1 MPSLSLFSDTA
12 LLARV
17 AEVVQAERI
26 ASADVVEHLM
36 EVERRRLYLDQACS
50 SLYAYCRERPAR
62 SARAKRVAAPE
73 GRRGRRASR
82 CGTPGGVEAAAAGGA
97 LEHGGC
103 RVEASARCASRP
115 AVSAGARRAP
125 HRRDSS
131 DGTFSPGPVPER
143 RERGGTARRGAWQVA
158 S

>member
-1 MPSLSLFSDTA
+1 MPSLSLFSDTE

-36 EVERRRLYLDQACS
+36 EVERRRLYLDHACS
-50 SLYAYCRERPAR
+50 SLYTYCRERPAR

-73 GRRGRRASR
+73 GRRGRRA
-82 CGTPGGVEAAAAGGA
+82 EAAAAGGA

-103 RVEASARCASRP
+103 RVEASARRASRP
-115 AVSAGARRAP
+115 AASAGARRAP

-131 DGTFSPGPVPER
+131 DRTFSPRPVPER

-158 S
+158 P

>member
-1 MPSLSLFSDTA
+1 MPSLSVLSNTE

-17 AEVVQAERI
+17 AAVVQVERI

-50 SLYAYCRERPAR
+50 SLYTYCRERPAR

-73 GRRGRRASR
+73 GRRGRRA
-82 CGTPGGVEAAAAGGA
+82 EAAAAGGA
-97 LEHGGC
+97 LEQRRC
-103 RVEASARCASRP
+103 RVEAGARCASR
-115 AVSAGARRAP
+115 ASASAGARRAP

-131 DGTFSPGPVPER
+131 DRTFSPGPIPER
-143 RERGGTARRGAWQVA
+143 RERRGTTRRGAWQVA
-158 S
+158 A